1 MSLKRWKSD
10 EKLAERISRAI
21 VSGSVSHAYIIEG
34 DSCVDK
40 EAFAKDFL
48 KAICCERMPGEG
60 CDECAS
66 CRKIDHGNCEDLYVV
81 RAEGTTTKSVKGDA
95 ISQLQENL
103 QKKPAGQ
110 RNMAIICN
118 ADTMTKRAQ
127 NRILKTLEEP
137 TPGTVIILLSE
148 NRENLLDTIKSRCI
162 FYRLSGG
169 EESGGEN
176 LKEVNDLVDALIE
189 GESFFQLKEMLSGCV
204 KSSEDAFRM
213 LDGMERIYRNLLLNK
228 DPRGKL
234 LKKEDVF
241 RGVELI
247 EEARRDLIMNV
258 NYNYALKNLMLKIGG

>member
-1 MSLKRWKSD
+1 
-10 EKLAERISRAI
+10 
-21 VSGSVSHAYIIEG
+21 
-34 DSCVDK
+34 
-40 EAFAKDFL
+40 
-48 KAICCERMPGEG
+48 
-60 CDECAS
+60 
-66 CRKIDHGNCEDLYVV
+66 
-81 RAEGTTTKSVKGDA
+81 
-95 ISQLQENL
+95 
-103 QKKPAGQ
+103 
-110 RNMAIICN
+110 MAVICN
-118 ADTMTKRAQ
+118 ADTMTRRAQ
-127 NRILKTLEEP
+127 NRLLKTLEEP
-137 TPGTVIILLSE
+137 NPGTVIMLLSE

-204 KSSEDAFRM
+204 KSREDAFRM